1 MSTDTQHAPVR
12 SRHLQLQQGCGCSP
26 RGCAFTLLFLY
37 LLQCLAAAG
46 AQWHKYDTRTIDG
59 VQLTLYYPATESV
72 GMYIPG
78 IGAMWTALHWLS
90 WGKDYELLKAIDI
103 QLPDGRKYTL
113 DSENFQSLD
122 QLNIRRTPKG
132 IELLDD
138 GQALVD
144 NPRFIDYEYFRH

>member
-1 MSTDTQHAPVR
+1 MNGYKSHKLKRTCHM
-12 SRHLQLQQGCGCSP
+12 HQGCGCSP
-26 RGCAFTLLFLY
+26 RGCGLTLLLLY
-37 LLQCLAAAG
+37 LMQCLATTAAL
-46 AQWHKYDTRTIDG
+46 WHKYDTRTIDG
-59 VQLTLYYPATESV
+59 VQLTLYYPASESV

-78 IGAMWTALHWLS
+78 IGAMRTAIHWLS
-90 WGKDYELLKAIDI
+90 WGNDYELVKAIDI

-113 DSENFQSLD
+113 DSENFQSLN

-144 NPRFIDYEYFRH
+144 NPSFIDYEYFRH

>member
-78 IGAMWTALHWLS
+78 IGAMGTALHWLS

-113 DSENFQSLD
+113 DSENFQSLG

-144 NPRFIDYEYFRH
+144 NPRFIDYKYFRH